1 LVAACGGA
9 SDSSTGGGSQDCGFS
24 DGTIICDPN
33 VPGSV
38 TSITV
43 VASNSQISLSWL
55 APESNGGP
63 PARWYE
69 IEVYLDSPEA
79 DRSEFWEDDW
89 WIDRNIKDK
98 TAVVSGLKG
107 GVRYF
112 FRIYA
117 VNFAG
122 RGPESLVSGLP
133 GPDVVKSEVTKR
145 VTTTSGESGLVRS
158 LSRETSCEVLDAEW
172 FTADALADLAR
183 ETFGRSSENYQVA
196 KTYKS
201 AISNRMD
208 QLGC

>member
-1 LVAACGGA
+1 LVAACGSA
-9 SDSSTGGGSQDCGFS
+9 SDSSTGGGSRNCGIS
-24 DGTIICDPN
+24 DEGVICDPD

-69 IEVYLDSPEA
+69 IEVYPDSPEA
-79 DRSEFWEDDW
+79 DQTNRWEEDW
-89 WIDRNIKDK
+89 RTGRNREDT

-107 GVRYF
+107 GLLYF

-133 GPDVVKSEVTKR
+133 GPDVVKSEVTER

-158 LSRETSCEVLDAEW
+158 LARETSCEVLDAEW

-201 AISNRMD
+201 AISKRMD